1 MFVVHT
7 SGAKACRKMSVLMGI
22 ALAIT
27 GSFAAIL
34 TLHVYARPGRAAPTG
49 FRLLGFPRNRTRCLN
64 PPP

>member
-1 MFVVHT
+1 
-7 SGAKACRKMSVLMGI
+7 MGI

-49 FRLLGFPRNRTRCLN
+49 FRLLGFPRNRARCLN